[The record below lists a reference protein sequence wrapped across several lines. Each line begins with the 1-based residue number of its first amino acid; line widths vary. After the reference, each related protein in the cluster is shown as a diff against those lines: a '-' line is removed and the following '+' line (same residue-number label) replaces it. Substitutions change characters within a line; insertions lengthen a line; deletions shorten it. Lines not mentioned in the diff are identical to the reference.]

1 MKIKIRAT
9 ALLFI
14 VLLLPWPVL
23 AGLQV
28 PWSLSYSDGSA
39 NNYQVKQ
46 DTKEG
51 EVYFE
56 YIPVRPEQ
64 SSTGMYSGGDP
75 RKGLL
80 DKKQTAEL
88 ENWLDKLEKET
99 SLRAKDRIKGSGSFR
114 IKSGSETRSF
124 LINDNPQLREFN
136 DFVKKL
142 P

>member
-1 MKIKIRAT
+1 MQSNIRAT
-9 ALLFI
+9 ALLF
-14 VLLLPWPVL
+14 VFLLLPWPAL

-39 NNYQVKQ
+39 NNYQFKQ
-46 DTKEG
+46 DTQEG

-80 DKKQTAEL
+80 DKKRTAEL
-88 ENWLDKLEKET
+88 EKWLDKLEADK
-99 SLRAKDRIKGSGSFR
+99 SLRSGSRDKGTGSFT
-114 IKSGSETRSF
+114 IKSGTESRSF
-124 LINDNPQLREFN
+124 IIKMNPQLTEFN
-136 DFVKKL
+136 EFLKKL

>member
-1 MKIKIRAT
+1 MKNRISLLIIF
-9 ALLFI
+9 LLFP
-14 VLLLPWPVL
+14 LPLL

-39 NNYQVKQ
+39 NNYQFKQ

-80 DKKQTAEL
+80 DKNQTAEL
-88 ENWLDKLEKET
+88 EKWLDKLEKET
-99 SLRAKDRIKGSGSFR
+99 SLHAKDRIKGSGSFR

-124 LINDNPQLREFN
+124 LINQSPQLDEFN
-136 DFVKKL
+136 QFLKNL